1 MLQTKI
7 QQTQSCNLIRFKK
20 PVVST
25 TKCPPNGS
33 ITKLSKRANFSSCTE
48 QNWCMAARLT
58 ESSQVYK
65 KIYMAEL
72 KQLFLNRSTR
82 DHQKA
87 NNDKRSYLFFADA
100 IGFNAGFS
108 ERNHNLVSGCK
119 NLTST
124 GNCTHS
130 L

>member
-1 MLQTKI
+1 MAALLNSQ
-7 QQTQSCNLIRFKK
+7 NGLI
-20 PVVST
+20 S
-25 TKCPPNGS
+25 PPA
-33 ITKLSKRANFSSCTE
+33 LSRIG
-48 QNWCMAARLT
+48 AARLT